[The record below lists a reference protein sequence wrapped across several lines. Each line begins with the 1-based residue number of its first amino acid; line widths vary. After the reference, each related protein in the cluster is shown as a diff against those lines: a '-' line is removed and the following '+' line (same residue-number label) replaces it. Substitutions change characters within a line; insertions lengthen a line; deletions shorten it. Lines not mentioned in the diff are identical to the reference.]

1 MLKNYILVAFRNIL
15 RNKTISFINIFGLA
29 VSMTVCL
36 LLILIV
42 ADQYSY
48 DNYHAD
54 KDKIYRI
61 ITDREKQ
68 NDGAWN
74 TATAPFP
81 LAATLR
87 EHEGVEQLAVV
98 KKNFEG
104 TAKWK
109 QSEIPFRGLFASNEL
124 LSIFNFPMQ
133 RGNAYEA
140 LTLPNAVVLSKE
152 LASKI
157 FGEADPIG
165 QTIDVEGVGEYLVT
179 GVLADFP
186 GKTHF
191 TFDILASV
199 HGLPLLEK
207 EGKLLAPLT
216 DWNNIYDNYIYIK
229 TNEGFKEG
237 DVDNLLHQAAATN
250 YDAKADYTY
259 SFKSQPLSEI
269 TMGPLLSNTMGFGL
283 PAIVMY
289 VLLGLALV
297 VMLSSCFNYANLT
310 TARAMNRAKEI
321 GVRKVIGAGKK
332 HIIGQFMVE
341 AIIIALFAFCIA
353 ALLVEYLHPTLNT
366 MFASL
371 GAPIR
376 FDKTNNLYLI
386 YVGFATLTGLIA
398 GIVPAMFFSSTNALV
413 ALKKSINLENLGR
426 KIGIARFS
434 IRKILVV
441 TQFAFS
447 IFFVVTIITIYQQ
460 MHMVLTADHG
470 FKTENIL
477 NVRLEGMAYET
488 IKNEF
493 NSIANVQAISATT
506 YMPALGTENGF
517 EVNLPDEEEPAYFSY
532 FGVDNNY
539 LQSMDIA
546 LVAGRDF
553 PDVMPEEE
561 RYILVNKHA
570 VERMGYKSPDMALG
584 ELVTLTEDGKQLEI
598 IGVIEDFHY
607 QRMDEEIGSLCL
619 RYMPS
624 SVGNMIV
631 TINEK
636 QEKETLAQL
645 EAGWKKHT
653 NRPFNYS
660 YFEDDMKVSY
670 GYYAALLAILGYVTL
685 IVVSLACLGLLG
697 MVIFHI
703 QNKTKEI
710 GIRKTL
716 GARTMDLTF
725 TVAKSFLILIGIS
738 YLIAGP
744 LAYFVNKTWLQANA
758 YRIDFGFGTIALGF
772 VMVLAV
778 VALTIGSQVY
788 KALKINPVDSLRSE

>member
-48 DNYHAD
+48 DNYHPD
-54 KDKIYRI
+54 KDKIYRV
-61 ITDREKQ
+61 ITDREMK
-68 NDGAWN
+68 NDDVWN

-81 LAATLR
+81 LAATLK
-87 EHEGVEQLAVV
+87 EQQGVQQLALV
-98 KKNFEG
+98 KKNFAG
-104 TAKWK
+104 TAKWE
-109 QSEIPFRGLFASNEL
+109 QAEIPFRGLFANNEVL
-124 LSIFNFPMQ
+124 NIFNFPVKS
-133 RGNAYEA
+133 GDTFDA
-140 LTLPNAVVLSKE
+140 LTLPNAVVLSNE

-157 FGEADPIG
+157 FGDKDPIG
-165 QTIDVEGVGEYLVT
+165 QTIEVEEVGEYVVT
-179 GVLADFP
+179 AVLAEFP

-191 TFDILASV
+191 DFDILASV
-199 HGLPLLEK
+199 NGLPLLEK
-207 EGKLLAPLT
+207 EGKLSAPLT

-229 TNEGFKEG
+229 TTEGFKE
-237 DVDNLLHQAAATN
+237 DDLATFLSQSATAN
-250 YDAKADYTY
+250 YDAAGDYSY
-259 SFKSQPLSEI
+259 KFKLQPLSEI
-269 TMGPLLSNTMGFGL
+269 TMGPLMSNTMGFGL

-289 VLLGLALV
+289 VLLGLAVV

-332 HIIGQFMVE
+332 HIIGQFLVE
-341 AIIIALFAFCIA
+341 AVLIALFAFAIA
-353 ALLVEYLHPTLNT
+353 ALLVEYLHPALNT
-366 MFASL
+366 MFTSL

-386 YVGFATLTGLIA
+386 YVGFAALTGIIA
-398 GIVPAMFFSSTNALV
+398 GIVPAIFFSSTNALV

-426 KIGIARFS
+426 KIGIAKVS

-460 MHMVLTADHG
+460 MNMVLTADHG

-477 NVRLEGMAYET
+477 NVRLEGMSYET

-493 NSIANVQAISATT
+493 SSIANVQAISATT

-517 EVNLPDEEEPAYFSY
+517 EISLPNEEEPAYFSY

-539 LQSMDIA
+539 LQSMDIV
-546 LVAGRDF
+546 LVAGRNF
-553 PDVMPEEE
+553 PEVMPEEE
-561 RYILVNKHA
+561 RYILLNEQAIK
-570 VERMGYKSPDMALG
+570 RMGYESPEMALG
-584 ELVTLTEDGKQLEI
+584 ELITLSESDKQLEI
-598 IGVIEDFHY
+598 IGVVEDYHY
-607 QRMDEEIGSLCL
+607 LRMDDEIGPLGL

-624 SVGNMIV
+624 SVSSMIV
-631 TINEK
+631 TINDQQEK
-636 QEKETLAQL
+636 QTLAQL

-660 YFEDDMKVSY
+660 YFEDDMKESY
-670 GYYAALLAILGYVTL
+670 GYYAALLAILSYVTL

-716 GARTMDLTF
+716 GAQAMDITF
-725 TVAKSFLILIGIS
+725 TVAKSFLILIGVS

-744 LAYFVNKTWLQANA
+744 LAYFVNNMWLQTNA
-758 YRIDFGFGTIALGF
+758 YRVDFGFGTIALGF
-772 VMVLAV
+772 LMVLAV

-788 KALKINPVDSLRSE
+788 KALKINPVESLRSE